1 MDEEEQPDREPAP
14 ASGRRWLGWA
24 LVAAGAA
31 GGLWLA
37 AFPLDQLLPEP
48 RSRVLAPEPPAAGT
62 GTLESPPPGPAT
74 APGATP
80 APQPALTP
88 VPEAEAIDP
97 PATTPSAEWVE
108 DGPGELAEDEPPA
121 QEALRARIERQLV
134 MNDLGGVRV
143 EIAGDR
149 IVTSGSLARP
159 GDRQRVALLVRSLAP
174 DLVHED
180 HARGPGSWP

>member
-1 MDEEEQPDREPAP
+1 MDEQDEPRPEPAP
-14 ASGRRWLGWA
+14 RRRWLGWA
-24 LVAAGAA
+24 LMALGAA

-37 AFPLDQLLPEP
+37 ALPLDQMLPEP
-48 RSRVLAPEPPAAGT
+48 GTRRSSTPEAPGGAVAPESAPPDAAPALG
-62 GTLESPPPGPAT
+62 ESPPAIDVPLA
-74 APGATP
+74 
-80 APQPALTP
+80 P

-108 DGPGELAEDEPPA
+108 EEPGEGLEEQAPV
-121 QEALRARIERQLV
+121 QEALRARLERQLQ

-143 EIAGDR
+143 AIVGDR
-149 IVTSGSLARP
+149 VVTSGSLSRP

-180 HARGPGSWP
+180 QALDAGDRP